1 MSGKAPASGDLPD
14 FAVDALLRICWGSLL
29 ILPYELRV
37 AASGRITSGLVAPVA
52 RYRRRALDNLAFAM
66 PELSAEER
74 ERICKGCLDNFGRLF
89 AETSSPGAFMA
100 RAARWK
106 PEGDGME
113 AIEAAAQE
121 GRPLVLVGGHF
132 GNYEA
137 ARAVLIRR
145 GLMVGGLYRPMNNRF
160 FNRRYVRQME
170 RIGEPVYPK
179 SVSGT
184 KQLVRYLD
192 SGGIAVILNDQHA
205 GEGMATPFLG
215 RPAKT
220 SLAPAKFALKYEA
233 PLIPFFAARRGG
245 GLDFDVHF
253 ERPIPAADPETMT
266 LAFNERLEKRVRK
279 HPEQWFWIHRRW
291 K

>member
-1 MSGKAPASGDLPD
+1 MSRKAPASGNLSD
-14 FAVDALLRICWGSLL
+14 FAIDALLRICWGGLR

-37 AASGRITSGLVAPVA
+37 AASGRITSGLVAA
-52 RYRRRALDNLAFAM
+52 LAGYRSRALENLAFAM

-74 ERICKGCLDNFGRLF
+74 ERVCKGCLDNFGRLF

-106 PEGDGME
+106 PDGDGME
-113 AIEAAAQE
+113 AIEAAAE
-121 GRPLVLVGGHF
+121 AGRPAILVGGHF

-137 ARAVLIRR
+137 ARAVLVRR
-145 GLMVGGLYRPMNNRF
+145 GLTVGGLYRPMNNRF

-184 KQLVRYLD
+184 KQLMRHFE
-192 SGGIAVILNDQHA
+192 SGGIAVVLNDQHA
-205 GEGMATPFLG
+205 GEGMAAPFLG
-215 RPAKT
+215 RPART
-220 SLAPAKFALKYEA
+220 SLSPAKFALKYEA
-233 PLIPFFAARRGG
+233 PLIPFFAVRRGG
-245 GLDFDVHF
+245 GLDFQIHF
-253 ERPIPAADPETMT
+253 ESPIPAADPETMT
-266 LAFNERLEKRVRK
+266 LAFNERLERRVRN